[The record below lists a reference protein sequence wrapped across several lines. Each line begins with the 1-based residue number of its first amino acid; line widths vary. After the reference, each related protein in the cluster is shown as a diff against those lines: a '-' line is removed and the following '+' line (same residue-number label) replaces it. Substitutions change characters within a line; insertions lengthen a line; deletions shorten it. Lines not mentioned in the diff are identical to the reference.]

1 MSDSDRNLSSRR
13 YWLSVATRQGLG
25 LALWSLVRDTR
36 AANRSAT
43 AAPPRWRVDPFGLG
57 VASGEPRSDSL
68 VLWTRLYPGPPR
80 PGQSASDEDLNA
92 HMAHT
97 SGGAS
102 ERPLTVI
109 HEVFADAACRQRV
122 RQGSTSTSAELGWS
136 VHVQVRGLE
145 PNRSYWYRFRCGDA
159 TSRVGHTRTAPAAE
173 ARTDR
178 LRLALASCQHYEQGW
193 FAAHADIA
201 NQPVDAVLFV
211 GDYIYESSNT
221 KFRLRPHTGGVPH
234 DLAAYRERHALYKL
248 DPDLQ
253 ACHAAHPW
261 WCTWDDHEVDN
272 DYAALND
279 RRHSDPTLFRAR
291 RAAAYRA
298 YFEHMPIWPL
308 GPGENLHRIHRH
320 WSWGD
325 LADVW
330 MLDCRQYR
338 SPQPCADPLRGGGR
352 VTVGCD
358 ERNLPDRTMLGAEQ
372 EHWLADGL
380 ATARRRWRVVAQS
393 TQLSS
398 TGVSA
403 PMGRS
408 IYTDGWDGYATAR
421 SRLMTD
427 LASGESRNVV
437 VLGGD
442 VHQNVAALLRASPN
456 DPSSAPTAVEFVCTS
471 ISSRGMSAGMLEKIR
486 RDNPDIVFA
495 RSDERGYALVDMERD
510 HVTTRFR
517 TTPFPARPGALLAE
531 QAAFRVAHG
540 VVGLTAI

>member
-1 MSDSDRNLSSRR
+1 MSSSSTRR
-13 YWLSVATRQGLG
+13 SWLSASTWQG
-25 LALWSLVRDTR
+25 LALWSLAQDTI
-36 AANRSAT
+36 AAQRHAVT
-43 AAPPRWRVDPFGLG
+43 TQPWWRIDPFALG
-57 VASGEPRSDSL
+57 VASGEPRSDTV
-68 VLWTRLYPGPPR
+68 VLWTRLYPGAPL
-80 PGQSASDEDLNA
+80 PGHSATGEELAA
-92 HMAHT
+92 HMLHA
-97 SGGAS
+97 SGGAA
-102 ERPLTVI
+102 ERPLGVAY
-109 HEVFADAACRQRV
+109 EVFTDAACRHRV
-122 RQGSTSTSAELGWS
+122 LQGTTYTSADLGWS
-136 VHVQVRGLE
+136 VHAQVRGLE
-145 PNRSYWYRFRCGDA
+145 PDRPYWYRFRCGNA
-159 TSRVGHTRTAPAAE
+159 ISRVGHTRTAPTPE
-173 ARTDR
+173 ARKDR

-201 NQPVDAVLFV
+201 SQPVDAVVFV
-211 GDYIYESSNT
+211 GDYIYESTNA

-234 DLAAYRERHALYKL
+234 DLAAYRERHALYKQ
-248 DPDLQ
+248 DADLQ

-279 RRHSDPTLFRAR
+279 RRNSDPSVFRVR

-298 YFEHMPIWPL
+298 YLEHMPIWPL
-308 GPGENLHRIHRH
+308 GPGEAAHRIHRH

-330 MLDCRQYR
+330 TLDCRQYR

-352 VTVGCD
+352 VTVGCE
-358 ERNLPDRTMLGAEQ
+358 ERNLPERTMLGAEQ
-372 EHWLADGL
+372 EHWLSEGL
-380 ATARRRWRVVAQS
+380 ANSRRRWRVVAQS

-398 TGVSA
+398 TGVNT

-408 IYTDGWDGYATAR
+408 IYTDGWDGYSAAR
-421 SRLMTD
+421 SRMMSD
-427 LASGESRNVV
+427 LASGDSRNVV

-456 DPSSAPTAVEFVCTS
+456 DRLSASIAVEFVCTS

-495 RSDERGYALVDMERD
+495 RSDERGYALVDIERD

-540 VVGLTAI
+540 VADLMPI